1 MDLERY
7 LAVVSGRDRSLSGA
21 TLRCLLTGAEPF
33 YGSAVG
39 IRNSLF
45 DRGWKR
51 IDQVPCPVISVGNLT
66 TGGTGKTPVVAWL
79 VNRLRERGRRPA
91 IVSRGYRSLDAE
103 GNDEKRLMDQLCPE
117 IPHRQNPRRI
127 DSARAIVAGEEADV
141 IVLDDGY
148 QHRQLHRDFDLLLVD
163 ATNPWG
169 FDRLLPRGLLR
180 EPMAGLKRASLVLI
194 TRCEHASPS
203 RIQEIRETVRR
214 YADVPVET
222 SRFLTRDLVNVR
234 GERLRAVE
242 FAGRSVAAFC
252 GIGNPEGFR
261 SSLQAS
267 GLTLDAAR
275 VRALPD
281 HFHYGPEDLRA
292 LGVWGQATG
301 ATVLVTT
308 RKDLVKIPAAELE
321 GIPLWALDLELEP
334 DRRDVLM
341 SQLDRVLAG

>member
-7 LAVVSGRDRSLSGA
+7 LAVVSGRNRSLSAA
-21 TLRCLLTGAEPF
+21 TLRCLLAGAEPF
-33 YGSAVG
+33 YGAAVRS
-39 IRNSLF
+39 RNALF
-45 DRGWKR
+45 DSGWKR
-51 IDQVPCPVISVGNLT
+51 IERVPCPVVSVGNLT

-79 VNRLRERGRRPA
+79 VNQLRERGRRPA

-103 GNDEKRLMDQLCPE
+103 GNDEKRLMDQLCPGV
-117 IPHRQNPRRI
+117 PHRQNPRRI
-127 DSARAIVAGEEADV
+127 GSARAIVAGQEGDV

-169 FDRLLPRGLLR
+169 FGRLLPRGLLR

-194 TRCEHASPS
+194 TRCEHAPPN
-203 RIQEIRETVRR
+203 RIEEIRETVGR

-222 SRFLTRDLVNVR
+222 SRFITRDLVNVR
-234 GERLRAVE
+234 GERLRAVD
-242 FAGRSVAAFC
+242 FAGRNVGAFC
-252 GIGNPEGFR
+252 GIGNPDGFR

-267 GLTLDAAR
+267 GLTLDASR

-292 LGVWGQATG
+292 LGVWGQTTG
-301 ATVLVTT
+301 ATALVTT
-308 RKDLVKIPAAELE
+308 RKDLVKIPATELE

-334 DRRDVLM
+334 DHPDVLL
-341 SQLDRVLAG
+341 SHLDRALAR